1 MEHDERW
8 LTDLIGAVLDGTA
21 NDLDTAEV
29 GASDSQRAA
38 IRQLRILA
46 RVSELNRSVPIDSS
60 STETGPGDSP
70 GRLVSWGRLSI
81 LAEIGRGAYG
91 DVYRARDPRL
101 DRDVALKLLRLAST
115 DDSDRQAA
123 HLVEEGRLLARVKHP
138 NVVSIYDADWIA
150 DRVGLTME
158 FVDGRTL
165 EQCLE
170 SDGPFSSADTISIGI
185 EVCRA
190 LGAVHRAGLLHRD
203 IKAQNVMRQGDGRL
217 VLMDFGAGRELE
229 SLDAATQAAG
239 TPLYLAPEIFEG
251 KPASVQSDIYS
262 VGVLLYHL
270 LTADYPIAG
279 RSLRELADRHRRGER
294 TPLSVRWPDVDQAL
308 APMIDRATSPTP
320 SDRYT
325 TADDFLTALER
336 LSHKAAAGVRPWML
350 VAAAALAVVVLTLST
365 LSIINLRSSRR
376 GGFAA
381 SRASLG
387 LPDDRSVAIH
397 RIEPPERLLLFG
409 QLSYDGQYIPYSEF
423 DDGGLMVLDVMT
435 GKTRRIAAP
444 DSGDSSIV
452 ESAVMSPDGA
462 KTAYSW
468 QSGECRCIELRV
480 ADTRNSGNTPEI
492 VLHDQSIA
500 DISLVDWL
508 PDGTGVLAQLR
519 KKNGTR
525 TIAFVSTL
533 DGSTRVLKDGLEYSL
548 SMHLSPDG
556 HFVAYD
562 YPVRTDD
569 RARDIFVMAV
579 DGAHEGVVVDGAAQ
593 DAYPTWTPD
602 GRGILFVSDRSG
614 SLGLWLV
621 RVVEGQALGVPELV
635 MKDVGRMAPVS
646 LSRTG
651 RLLYGLQSR
660 AVDSYT
666 ARLDSSG
673 LVAAKTVAQAAA
685 SYLGSNLDPEWSPD
699 GTSLALVSR
708 RRTIGP
714 HAQAL
719 VIRSLAGGRD
729 RELWPDLE
737 NLTEP
742 RWSPDGRSFLLRG
755 TNSFGVQYVYQL
767 DATSGAIMATFDPS
781 VSNEW
786 AADGRAFYSVA
797 NRRIWKTEIPS
808 GSRREIYRD
817 PGKAGIVALAVS
829 PNDGWLAIAVN
840 TQGGRKIQ
848 IIPADGGQARDVFE
862 VSGADRI
869 VLQQWT
875 RLGDAILFTRA
886 TIGRPTVIDGS
897 WQLWSVPVGGGAPRS
912 LQLEMDRLRGV
923 RMSPDGA
930 RIAFRTGDPI
940 WDSWVMDNFLTTR

>member
-1 MEHDERW
+1 VEHDERW
-8 LTDLIGAVLDGTA
+8 LTDLVDAVLDGTA
-21 NDLDTAEV
+21 SDLDTAEV

-46 RVSELNRSVPIDSS
+46 RVSELNRSLPIDPS
-60 STETGPGDSP
+60 STEAVPGDSS

-91 DVYRARDPRL
+91 EVYRARDPRL
-101 DRDVALKLLRLAST
+101 DREVALKLLRLAST
-115 DDSDRQAA
+115 GDSERQAA

-165 EQCLE
+165 EQCVE
-170 SDGPFSSADTISIGI
+170 ADGPFSSADTIRIGI

-190 LGAVHRAGLLHRD
+190 LSAVHRAGLLHRD
-203 IKAQNVMRQGDGRL
+203 IKAQNVMRQIDGRL
-217 VLMDFGAGRELE
+217 VLMDFGAGRELD
-229 SLDAATQAAG
+229 SLVATTQAG
-239 TPLYLAPEIFEG
+239 TPLYLAPEILDG

-294 TPLSVRWPDVDQAL
+294 TPLAIRRPGVDQAL
-308 APMIDRATSPTP
+308 APMIERATSPTP
-320 SDRYT
+320 SDRYA
-325 TADDFLTALER
+325 TADDFLAALER
-336 LSHKAAAGVRPWML
+336 LSHKPAAGVRPWMF
-350 VAAAALAVVVLTLST
+350 VAAAVLAVIVVTVST
-365 LSIINLRSSRR
+365 LSIINLGSSRR
-376 GGFAA
+376 SGVAA

-409 QLSYDGQYIPYSEF
+409 QLSYDGRYIPYSEF

-435 GKTRRIAAP
+435 GKTRRIADN

-452 ESAVMSPDGA
+452 ESAVMAPDGA
-462 KTAYSW
+462 KVAYSW
-468 QSGECRCIELRV
+468 ESGECRCIELRV
-480 ADTRNSGNTPEI
+480 ADTRNSGSTPET
-492 VLHDQSIA
+492 VLHDQSVA
-500 DISLVDWL
+500 DIRPVDWL
-508 PDGTGVLAQLR
+508 PDGTGVLARLR
-519 KKNGTR
+519 KKDGTR
-525 TIAFVSTL
+525 TIALISTL
-533 DGSTRVLKDGLEYSL
+533 DGATRVLKDGLEYDL

-556 HFVAYD
+556 RFVAYD

-569 RARDIFVMAV
+569 GARDILVMPV
-579 DGAHEGVVVDGAAQ
+579 DGAHEGVVVGGAAQ
-593 DAYPTWTPD
+593 DAYPVWTPN

-614 SLGLWLV
+614 SLGLWMV
-621 RVVEGQALGVPELV
+621 RVAEGQALGVPELV
-635 MKDVGRMAPVS
+635 MKDVGRMVPES
-646 LSRTG
+646 LSHTG
-651 RLLYGLQSR
+651 RLLYRLQSR
-660 AVDSYT
+660 PVDSYT

-673 LVAAKTVAQAAA
+673 LVAANTVAQAAA

-699 GTSLALVSR
+699 GMSLALVSR

-714 HAQAL
+714 RAQAL
-719 VIRSLAGGRD
+719 VIRSLAGGRE

-737 NLTEP
+737 NLIEP
-742 RWSPDGRSFLLRG
+742 RWSPDGRSFLVRG
-755 TNSFGVQYVYQL
+755 TDRFGVQHVYQL
-767 DATSGAIMATFDPS
+767 NATSGAIMGTFDPS

-786 AADGRAFYSVA
+786 AANGRSFYSVA
-797 NRRIWKTEIPS
+797 NRRIWETEIPS
-808 GSRREIYRD
+808 GIRREIYRD

-829 PNDGWLAIAVN
+829 PSDGWLAIAVN

-862 VSGADRI
+862 ASGADRI
-869 VLQQWT
+869 MLQQWT

-886 TIGRPTVIDGS
+886 TIGRSTVIEGP
-897 WQLWSVPVGGGAPRS
+897 WQLWSVPATGDAPRS

-923 RMSPDGA
+923 RVSPDGA
-930 RIAFRTGDPI
+930 HIAFRTGDPV
-940 WDSWVMDNFLTTR
+940 WDSWLMDNFLPRP

>member
-1 MEHDERW
+1 VEHDERW
-8 LTDLIGAVLDGTA
+8 LTDLVGAVLDGTA
-21 NDLDTAEV
+21 SDLDTAEV

-46 RVSELNRSVPIDSS
+46 RVSELNRSVPIDSP

-101 DRDVALKLLRLAST
+101 DRDVALKLLRVAST
-115 DDSDRQAA
+115 GDSERQAA

-170 SDGPFSSADTISIGI
+170 ADGPFSSADTIGIGI

-190 LGAVHRAGLLHRD
+190 LSAVHRAGLLHRD
-203 IKAQNVMRQGDGRL
+203 IKAQNVMRQIDGRL
-217 VLMDFGAGRELE
+217 VLMDFGAGHELD
-229 SLDAATQAAG
+229 SLAATTQVTG
-239 TPLYLAPEIFEG
+239 TPLYLAPEIFDG

-270 LTADYPIAG
+270 VTADYPIAA

-308 APMIDRATSPTP
+308 APMIDRATSSTP
-320 SDRYT
+320 SDRYA
-325 TADDFLTALER
+325 TADDLLTALER
-336 LSHKAAAGVRPWML
+336 VSHTPAAGVRPWMF
-350 VAAAALAVVVLTLST
+350 VAAAVLVVVVLTVST

-376 GGFAA
+376 SDVAA

-387 LPDDRSVAIH
+387 LADDRSVAIR
-397 RIEPPERLLLFG
+397 RIEPPDRLLLFG

-435 GKTRRIAAP
+435 GKTRRLADN
-444 DSGDSSIV
+444 DSGDASIV

-462 KTAYSW
+462 KAAYSW
-468 QSGECRCIELRV
+468 ESGTCQCIELRV
-480 ADTRNSGNTPEI
+480 ADARNSGNAPEI
-492 VLHDQSIA
+492 VLHDQSVTY
-500 DISLVDWL
+500 ISVADWL
-508 PDGTGVLAQLR
+508 PDGTGVLAEMR
-519 KKNGTR
+519 KKDGTR
-525 TIAFVSTL
+525 TIALVSML
-533 DGSTRVLKDGLEYSL
+533 DGSTRVLKDGLEYGF

-556 HFVAYD
+556 RFVAYD
-562 YPVRTDD
+562 YPVRADD
-569 RARDIFVMAV
+569 GARDIFVMPV
-579 DGAHEGVVVDGAAQ
+579 DGAHEGAAVDGAPQ
-593 DAYPTWTPD
+593 DAYPIWTPD

-614 SLGLWLV
+614 SLGLWMV
-621 RVVEGQALGVPELV
+621 RVAEGQALGAPELV
-635 MKDVGRMAPVS
+635 MKDVGRMGPVS

-651 RLLYGLQSR
+651 RLLYQLQSR
-660 AVDSYT
+660 PVDSYT
-666 ARLDSSG
+666 ARLDPSG
-673 LVAAKTVAQAAA
+673 LVAANTVAQAATT
-685 SYLGSNLDPEWSPD
+685 YLGSNLDPEWSPD

-708 RRTIGP
+708 RKTIGP
-714 HAQAL
+714 RAQAL
-719 VIRSLAGGRD
+719 VVRSLSGGRD

-737 NLTEP
+737 YITLP
-742 RWSPDGRSFLLRG
+742 RWSPDGRSFLVRG
-755 TNSFGVQYVYQL
+755 TDRFGAQHVYQL
-767 DATSGAIMATFDPS
+767 DAKSGGIVGTFDPS
-781 VSNEW
+781 GSHEW
-786 AADGRAFYSVA
+786 AANGRAFYSVA
-797 NRRIWKTEIPS
+797 NKRIWKTEIPS
-808 GSRREIYRD
+808 GTRREIYGD

-829 PNDGWLAIAVN
+829 PADGSLAIAVN
-840 TQGGRKIQ
+840 TQDGRKIQ
-848 IIPADGGQARDVFE
+848 IIPADGGPARDVLE

-869 VLQQWT
+869 ALQQWT

-886 TIGRPTVIDGS
+886 TIDRVTVVDGP
-897 WQLWSVPVGGGAPRS
+897 WQLWSVPAAGGAPRS

-923 RMSPDGA
+923 RVSPDGA
-930 RIAFRTGDPI
+930 HIAFRTGDPV
-940 WDSWVMDNFLTTR
+940 WDSWLMDNFLPRR